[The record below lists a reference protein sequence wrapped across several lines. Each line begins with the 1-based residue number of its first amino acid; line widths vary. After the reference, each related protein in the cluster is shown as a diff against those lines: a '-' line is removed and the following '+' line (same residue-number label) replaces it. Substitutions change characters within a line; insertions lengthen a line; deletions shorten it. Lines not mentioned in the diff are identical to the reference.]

1 MSKFEKRE
9 EIINENNSAQSILE
23 TIVDDT
29 DFSQT
34 RELHITNVL
43 HGDLD
48 FSILKE
54 KKITNVIGIFFD
66 NPGEVTSLLNI
77 PESVK
82 ILDCSDQVLID
93 IKNIPLEIEKINLSK
108 NIIQNFDGNNL
119 SKLTDLDLSYNE
131 LTSVKNLPESL
142 QHLNVENN
150 KLKEMNLAETPN
162 LKTLICSNNPILTLQ
177 HVPSSLSKIVM
188 ENNPF
193 IEIEYEDHSGKKES
207 TKKLDYLESINKYF
221 KIKNDYEIKVRT
233 LKRNAYKKG
242 SNKKEARVYV
252 NDVKIPCIN
261 CKRNVGTQFYNKD
274 QHYNAKCGDS
284 SKPCDLDIQIFCGDY
299 FRMDTLMNAYKY
311 DIENDKE
318 DIIVSKM
325 DSLFKYI
332 NDNTSTKNFEKN
344 IKDYN
349 ESTQL
354 YDEVETRYN
363 DVYNNEEKKESL
375 RKQIELFYNV
385 KENLKLLL
393 DEYKKTGNR
402 KVLITMVESYKKDL
416 IPVVDKIR
424 TLKYAH
430 MYVDI
435 DNNTNMSILKQYFYP
450 AHSKDFTYGEE
461 PTVVKFI
468 MN

>member
-1 MSKFEKRE
+1 
-9 EIINENNSAQSILE
+9 
-23 TIVDDT
+23 
-29 DFSQT
+29 
-34 RELHITNVL
+34 
-43 HGDLD
+43 
-48 FSILKE
+48 
-54 KKITNVIGIFFD
+54 
-66 NPGEVTSLLNI
+66 
-77 PESVK
+77 
-82 ILDCSDQVLID
+82 
-93 IKNIPLEIEKINLSK
+93 
-108 NIIQNFDGNNL
+108 
-119 SKLTDLDLSYNE
+119 
-131 LTSVKNLPESL
+131 
-142 QHLNVENN
+142 
-150 KLKEMNLAETPN
+150 
-162 LKTLICSNNPILTLQ
+162 
-177 HVPSSLSKIVM
+177 
-188 ENNPF
+188 
-193 IEIEYEDHSGKKES
+193 
-207 TKKLDYLESINKYF
+207 
-221 KIKNDYEIKVRT
+221 
-233 LKRNAYKKG
+233 
-242 SNKKEARVYV
+242 
-252 NDVKIPCIN
+252 
-261 CKRNVGTQFYNKD
+261 
-274 QHYNAKCGDS
+274 
-284 SKPCDLDIQIFCGDY
+284 
-299 FRMDTLMNAYKY
+299 
-311 DIENDKE
+311 
-318 DIIVSKM
+318 M